1 MKYVP
6 GTPVQGALYHRLN
19 TLIAANHAGL
29 GPNNIDTS
37 SYAPMVGQAFQ
48 KPLSASTVQVS
59 TVPGNLH
66 R

>member
-19 TLIAANHAGL
+19 ALIAANHSGL
-29 GPNNIDTS
+29 GPNNVNTA

-48 KPLSASTVQVS
+48 KPLSASTVQAS
-59 TVPGNLH
+59 TVPGYAH